1 MTLQSHLESG
11 GEQCPKCGSRAIK
24 ASASPEMVKNDQVQV
39 AMFCATCGARW
50 RNKYTL
56 SSVEDV

>member
-1 MTLQSHLESG
+1 MTYRSYVESG

-24 ASASPEMVKNDQVQV
+24 ASAPPEKLKADRVQG

-50 RNKYTL
+50 RAIYTL
-56 SSVEDV
+56 SKAEDL